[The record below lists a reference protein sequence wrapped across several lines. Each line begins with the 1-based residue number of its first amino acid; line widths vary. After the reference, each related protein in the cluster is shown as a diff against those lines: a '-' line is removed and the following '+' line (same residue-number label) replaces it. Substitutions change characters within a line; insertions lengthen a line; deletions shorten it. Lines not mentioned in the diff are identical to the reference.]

1 MTRRSPNPNFLLFG
15 TPKYRVGF
23 PHNKGNC
30 ISNLDTCL
38 KNTFFIMETLHIPSK
53 SKELSF
59 ETNSDIIA
67 ISKVKYRSH
76 HLYQKKKNLNTGLVN
91 RYYIREH
98 KFNAFSSKELSFNLI
113 LTTFL
118 LK

>member
-76 HLYQKKKNLNTGLVN
+76 HLYQKKK
-91 RYYIREH
+91 
-98 KFNAFSSKELSFNLI
+98 KP
-113 LTTFL
+113 
-118 LK
+118 